1 MLNRNQLHKY
11 QVQGIEHIKDN
22 PECALFLDMGLGKTV
37 TTLTAVADMIEYFE
51 VTKVLIVAPKRV
63 AEVTWA
69 DEISNWAHLKDL
81 RISVIAGTQKKRI
94 AAAHADADVYTIG
107 RDNLVWL
114 LEHFGG
120 VKVPFDCIVIDEL
133 SSFKNHQSERFKAMK
148 KIRRFATRIIG
159 LTGTP
164 APNGLIDLWAQMF
177 VIDGGKRLGKSIT
190 DYRANYFKPGAQNGG
205 IVYNYKPREN
215 TETELSERIADITLS
230 MKAVDYLDIPE
241 VSYLYDKVALS
252 DSEYAA
258 YKEFEK
264 EQVLAMFDELGD
276 EKEITAMSAAALSSK
291 LQQFASGALYDADR
305 NIIKVGDA
313 KIEMLVEMVEALNGS
328 PVLIAYNF
336 IHEAE
341 RIMKALSKL
350 KPVRIGGDSKADATT
365 VIKDWNAGKIKVL
378 IAHPASVGH
387 GLNLQKGGNN
397 IIWFGTTWNLEL
409 YQQFNARLWRQG
421 QNKPV
426 FIHHIVAKRTIDEK
440 VASRLQEKAGTQN
453 LLIDAIKEIV
463 SQYKR

>member
-1 MLNRNQLHKY
+1 MNRNNLHKY
-11 QVQGIEHIKDN
+11 QLQGVEHIKEH

-37 TTLTAVADMIEYFE
+37 TTLTAIADMLEYFE

-69 DEISNWAHLKDL
+69 DEIENWSHLRNL
-81 RISVIAGTQKKRI
+81 RISVISGTPKQRI
-94 AAAHADADVYTIG
+94 AAAHADADVYTVG
-107 RDNLVWL
+107 RDNIVWL

-120 VKVPFDCIVIDEL
+120 VKLPFDCIVVDEL

-148 KIRRFATRIIG
+148 KIRRFTNRVIG

-177 VIDGGKRLGKSIT
+177 VIDGGRRLGKSIT

-205 IVYNYKPREN
+205 IIYNYKPRPN
-215 TETELSERIADITLS
+215 TEQELSEKLSDITLS
-230 MKAVDYLDIPE
+230 MKAVDYLDMPE
-241 VSYLYDKVALS
+241 INYTFDKVRLTKKER
-252 DSEYAA
+252 DM
-258 YKEFEK
+258 YKEFER
-264 EQVLAMFDELGD
+264 EQILSLLDDMGD
-276 EKEITAMSAAALSSK
+276 EKEVTALSAAALSNK
-291 LQQFASGALYDADR
+291 LQQFASGSVYDADR
-305 NIIKVGDA
+305 NVIHTSDA
-313 KIEMLVEMVEALNGS
+313 KIESLCEMVEALNDS

-336 IHEAE
+336 KHEAH
-341 RIMKALSKL
+341 RIEKALAKL
-350 KPVRIGGDSKADATT
+350 KPVRIGGDAKGDGTK
-365 VIKDWNAGKIKVL
+365 IMQDWNAGKIKVL

-426 FIHHIVAKRTIDEK
+426 FVHHLIAETTIDER
-440 VASRLQEKAGTQN
+440 VADALQGKAHRQN
-453 LLIDAIKEIV
+453 ALIDAIKELV
-463 SQYKR
+463 LSYKR

>member
-37 TTLTAVADMIEYFE
+37 TTLTALSDLIQYFE
-51 VTKVLIVAPKRV
+51 VEKALIVAPKRV

-69 DEISNWAHLKDL
+69 DEIANWAHLNNL
-81 RISVIAGTQKKRI
+81 RVSVIAGNAKKR
-94 AAAHADADVYTIG
+94 AAAARADADIYTVG

-114 LEHFGG
+114 LENFGG
-120 VKVPFDCIVIDEL
+120 VKLPYDCIVVDEL

-148 KIRRFATRIIG
+148 KIRRYANRIIG

-177 VIDGGKRLGKSIT
+177 VIDGGKRLGRSIT
-190 DYRANYFKPGAQNGG
+190 DYRANYFRPGAQNGG

-215 TETELSERIADITLS
+215 TEQILSEKISDITLS
-230 MKAVDYLDIPE
+230 MKAVDYLDMPE
-241 VSYLYDKVALS
+241 VNYIYDKVVLS
-252 DSEYAA
+252 DKEMSM

-264 EQVLAMFDELGD
+264 EQIISLLGNGD
-276 EKEITAMSAAALSSK
+276 GETITALTAAALSNK
-291 LQQFASGALYDADR
+291 LLQFAGGAIYDAER
-305 NIIKVGDA
+305 NVHHVSDA
-313 KIEMLVEMVEALNGS
+313 KIEALCEMVEALNGA

-336 IHEAE
+336 LHEAH
-341 RIMKALSKL
+341 RIEKALSKL
-350 KPVRIGGDSKADATT
+350 KPVRIGGDSRGDSNQ
-365 VIKDWNAGKIKVL
+365 IMRDWNAGKIKVL

-397 IIWFGTTWNLEL
+397 IIWFGVTWNLEL

-421 QNKPV
+421 QTKPV
-426 FIHHIVAKRTIDEK
+426 FIHHIVSRHTLDER
-440 VASRLQEKAGTQN
+440 VVNSLQGKSSTQN
-453 LLIDAIKEIV
+453 ALIGAIKDLV

>member
-11 QVQGIEHIKDN
+11 QVQGVEHIKDN

-69 DEISNWAHLKDL
+69 DEISNWPHLHNL

-230 MKAVDYLDIPE
+230 MKAVDYLDMPE
-241 VSYLYDKVALS
+241 VNYLYDKVTLS
-252 DSEYAA
+252 GCEYAA

-264 EQVLAMFDELGD
+264 EQVLAMFDEMGG
-276 EKEITAMSAAALSSK
+276 EKEITAMFAAALSNK
-291 LQQFASGALYDADR
+291 LLQFAGGAIYDAER
-305 NIIKVGDA
+305 NAHQVSEA
-313 KIEMLVEMVEALNGS
+313 KIEALCEMVEALNGS

-336 IHEAE
+336 LHEAR
-341 RIMKALSKL
+341 RIEKALAKL
-350 KPVRIGGDSKADATT
+350 KPVRIGGDSKGDSTQ
-365 VIKDWNAGKIKVL
+365 IMKDWNAGKVKVL

-397 IIWFGTTWNLEL
+397 IIWFGVTWNLEL

-421 QNKPV
+421 QTKPV
-426 FIHHIVAKRTIDEK
+426 FIHHLCAKGTIDEK
-440 VASRLQEKAGTQN
+440 VVSAIQGKSDTQN
-453 LLIDAIKEIV
+453 KLIDAIKELV
-463 SQYKR
+463 SKYKR

>member
-11 QVQGIEHIKDN
+11 QVQGVEHIKNN

-37 TTLTAVADMIEYFE
+37 TTLTAVADLIEYFE

-63 AEVTWA
+63 SEVTWG
-69 DEISNWAHLKDL
+69 DEIENWSHLRNL
-81 RISVIAGTQKKRI
+81 RISVIAGTPKQRV
-94 AAAHADADVYTIG
+94 AAAHADADIYTIG

-120 VKVPFDCIVIDEL
+120 VKVPYDCIVVDEL
-133 SSFKNHQSERFKAMK
+133 SSFKNHASERFKAMK
-148 KIRRFATRIIG
+148 KIRRHANRIIG

-177 VIDGGKRLGKSIT
+177 VIDGGARLGKSIT

-215 TETELSERIADITLS
+215 TEQVLSDKIADITLS
-230 MKAVDYLDIPE
+230 MKAVDYLDMPE
-241 VSYLYDKVALS
+241 VSYLYDKVELS
-252 DSEYAA
+252 DDEYAA

-264 EQVLAMFDELGD
+264 EQVLAMFDEMGD
-276 EKEITAMSAAALSSK
+276 EKMITAMSAAALSNK
-291 LQQFASGALYDADR
+291 LRQFASGALYDADH

-341 RIMKALSKL
+341 RILKALSKL

-378 IAHPASVGH
+378 LAHPASVGH
-387 GLNLQKGGNN
+387 GLNLQKSGNN
-397 IIWFGTTWNLEL
+397 IIWFGVTWNLEL

-421 QNKPV
+421 QTKPV
-426 FIHHIVAKRTIDEK
+426 FIHHLCAKGTIDER
-440 VASRLQEKAGTQN
+440 VIEALQGKAYTQN
-453 LLIDAIKEIV
+453 KLIDAIKEIV
-463 SQYKR
+463 SKYIR

>member
-1 MLNRNQLHKY
+1 
-11 QVQGIEHIKDN
+11 
-22 PECALFLDMGLGKTV
+22 
-37 TTLTAVADMIEYFE
+37 
-51 VTKVLIVAPKRV
+51 
-63 AEVTWA
+63 
-69 DEISNWAHLKDL
+69 
-81 RISVIAGTQKKRI
+81 
-94 AAAHADADVYTIG
+94 
-107 RDNLVWL
+107 
-114 LEHFGG
+114 
-120 VKVPFDCIVIDEL
+120 
-133 SSFKNHQSERFKAMK
+133 
-148 KIRRFATRIIG
+148 
-159 LTGTP
+159 
-164 APNGLIDLWAQMF
+164 
-177 VIDGGKRLGKSIT
+177 
-190 DYRANYFKPGAQNGG
+190 
-205 IVYNYKPREN
+205 
-215 TETELSERIADITLS
+215 
-230 MKAVDYLDIPE
+230 MKAVDYLDMPE
-241 VSYLYDKVALS
+241 VSYLYDRVALS

-264 EQVLAMFDELGD
+264 EQVLAMFDEMGD

-305 NIIKVGDA
+305 NIVKVGDA

-365 VIKDWNAGKIKVL
+365 VIKDWNTGKIKVL

-421 QNKPV
+421 QTKPV